1 MFIKQCKATHIK
13 DLKKLP
19 DKLETFYWAIKYDG
33 HYCQLEVLPDKT
45 VKFYTSSGKEFYE
58 ANLANEAKKLPP
70 GIYEGEFLGQGD
82 GKLGGRNEAAVATT
96 LRTEFSKGIISYIPG
111 VKLVIF
117 DKIDDSIFRDRLQS
131 LLHIASTIPTTF
143 ISFALYQMCSFRAA
157 EGCRDLACS
166 NGWEGIIL
174 KHPNHR
180 QLSGKRVKNAIKLKE
195 SETIDLKV
203 IDTIE
208 GTGKYIGMIGALRC
222 VDEVGNIVDV
232 GSGLTDELR
241 NRPSS
246 YWVGKVIE
254 VKCERKTETS
264 YIHPVFLEIRTDK

>member
-19 DKLETFYWAIKYDG
+19 SELETFYWAIKYDG
-33 HYCQLEVLPDKT
+33 HYCQLEVLQDKT

-58 ANLANEAKKLPP
+58 RNLAEEAKKLPP
-70 GIYEGEFLGQGD
+70 GIYECEFLGQGD

-96 LRTEFSKGIISYIPG
+96 LRTEFSKGIISYMPG

-117 DKIDDSIFRDRLQS
+117 DKIDDSIFRDRLQA
-131 LLHIASTIPTTF
+131 LLHIAATIPTTF
-143 ISFALYQMCSFRAA
+143 ISFALYQMCSFRTA

-180 QLSGKRVKNAIKLKE
+180 QFSGKRVKNAIKLKE

-222 VDEVGNIVDV
+222 IDELGNVVDV

-246 YWVGKVIE
+246 YWLGKVIE
-254 VKCERKTETS
+254 VKYERKTETS
-264 YIHPVFLEIRTDK
+264 YIHPVFLEIRLDK